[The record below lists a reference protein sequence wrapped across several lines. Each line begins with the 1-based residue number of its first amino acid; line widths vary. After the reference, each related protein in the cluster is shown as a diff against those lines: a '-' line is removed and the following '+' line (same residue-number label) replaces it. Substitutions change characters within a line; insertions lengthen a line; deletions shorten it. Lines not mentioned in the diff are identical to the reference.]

1 MERYRILL
9 VADEPAAI
17 IPAPRRRT
25 RAGRPQPDEDEVGLR
40 PAVEALLRALR
51 RVNRRGPGRAAWASL
66 ANDPLTFL
74 LERMTDPL
82 VLRDREGQTI
92 YANPAARDLGAEAG
106 LEFREHHFFL
116 DNTNPQMILSLYSR
130 ARTQPWT

>member
-9 VADEPAAI
+9 VADEPAAL

-25 RAGRPQPDEDEVGLR
+25 RAGRQEHQEEPGLR

-51 RVNRRGPGRAAWASL
+51 RVNRRGPGHSAWASL
-66 ANDPLTFL
+66 ANDPLSFL
-74 LERMTDPL
+74 LERMSDPL

-92 YANPAARDLGAEAG
+92 YANPAARDMQHHITA
-106 LEFREHHFFL
+106 EFREHHFFL
-116 DNTNPQMILSLYSR
+116 DTTNPQMILSLYSR
-130 ARTQPWT
+130 VRT